1 MLNVPTPQG
10 NIVIKF
16 FVTVTLDSIDRAI
29 LESLKNSRRGRTAS
43 QIYAILEYNGIQI
56 TIALLRERLRRL
68 AAQSVISV
76 EKGKRSDRYSLLL
89 FNIAYVS

>member
-29 LESLKNSRRGRTAS
+29 LESLKNSRHGRTAS
-43 QIYAILEYNGIQI
+43 QIYAILEYNGFLVSIGE
-56 TIALLRERLRRL
+56 LRERLRRL
-68 AAQSVISV
+68 TTIAVIAAQ
-76 EKGKRSDRYSLLL
+76 KGGHHDRYNLLL
-89 FNIAYVS
+89 FNST

>member
-1 MLNVPTPQG
+1 M
-10 NIVIKF
+10 IKF
-16 FVTVTLDSIDRAI
+16 EAQAIVVKLFITVSLDNIDHAI
-29 LESLKNSRRGRTAS
+29 LESLRNSSHGRTAS
-43 QIYAILEYNGIQI
+43 QISAILEYNGFSVRIGD
-56 TIALLRERLRRL
+56 LRERLRRL

>member
-16 FVTVTLDSIDRAI
+16 FVTVTLDSIDQAI
-29 LESLKNSRRGRTAS
+29 LESLKNSRHGRTAS

-68 AAQSVISV
+68 ASISAVGV
-76 EKGKRSDRYSLLL
+76 EKGARTDRYSLLL
-89 FNIAYVS
+89 YNIAYVS